1 MLNTLLPAQEPATSY
16 FDLLRRD
23 GAVAMECFVRGVAV
37 LRHPLLNKGTA
48 FTHEERRALD
58 IDGFLPDRVSTL
70 EQQVARAYEDF
81 GSLGTPID
89 KHRFLR
95 SLQDRQ
101 EILYFAL
108 VTGHIEE
115 MLPIIYTPTVG
126 DAVKRAGLFREH
138 ARGLSFSPASIDR
151 ASLIV
156 EQHPFSDVRLIVAT
170 DSSAIL
176 GLGDLGAGGTE
187 IAIGKLAIY
196 TAAGGIPPH
205 QTLPVTLDVGTNNQ
219 ELRDDPH
226 YVGANQPRMR
236 GEEYINFIDGFVDAV
251 WQRWPRAIIQ
261 WEDLARDAAFEVLR
275 RHREQGPCFND
286 DIQGT
291 GAVVVA
297 GILAACSQRGVSI
310 KEQRFVLHGAGAG
323 GLGVAWAIRTAL
335 ERAGASPDDAR
346 QRVLVLDSRGLLVA
360 SDSLDSLKAE
370 FAQVAEDIDWADG
383 RPGLLETVK
392 GAKPTVLIG
401 LSGVTG
407 AFSEEVVRAMLAEC
421 PTPIIMPLSNPT
433 SHAEA
438 LPKDLIAW
446 TDGAATVATGSPFE
460 DVDYGGRPI
469 AIGQGNNAFI
479 FPGLG
484 HGASLSAA
492 ITITDGMIMAAAEA
506 LADYTVQRDDCD
518 GRIYP
523 PVDAMPEA
531 SRYVA
536 AAVIREA
543 VGCGMGIM
551 PSEVTPEELVAE
563 SFWTPEYV
571 PVIAGERPPEV
582 PEF

>member
-16 FDLLRRD
+16 FDLLRRE

-48 FTHEERRALD
+48 FTHEERRSLD
-58 IDGFLPDRVSTL
+58 IDGFLPERVSTL
-70 EQQVARAYEDF
+70 EEQVARAYEDF
-81 GSLGTPID
+81 SSLPTAIN

-108 VTGHIEE
+108 VTQHLEE

-138 ARGLSFSPASIDR
+138 ARGLSFSPASIGR
-151 ASLIV
+151 AGLIV

-176 GLGDLGAGGTE
+176 GLGDQGAGGTE

-219 ELRDDPH
+219 ELRNDPH
-226 YVGANQPRMR
+226 YVGANQARMR

-275 RHREQGPCFND
+275 RHREHGPCFND

-297 GILAACSQRGVSI
+297 GILAACAQRGDSI
-310 KEQRFVLHGAGAG
+310 ANERFVLHGAGAG
-323 GLGVAWAIRTAL
+323 GLGVAWAIRAAL
-335 ERAGASPDDAR
+335 ERAGVSADDAR
-346 QRVLVLDSRGLLVA
+346 RRVLVLDSRGLLIA
-360 SDSLDSLKAE
+360 GDSIDSLKNE
-370 FAQVAEDIDWADG
+370 FAQHAEEVTWADG
-383 RPGLLETVK
+383 RPDLLDTVK

-401 LSGVTG
+401 LSGVAS

-438 LPKDLIAW
+438 LPKDLIEW
-446 TDGAATVATGSPFE
+446 TDGAAVVATGSPFE
-460 DVDYGGRPI
+460 DVEYGGRTI

-484 HGASLSAA
+484 HGASLSGA

-506 LADYTVQRDDCD
+506 LAAYTVAQDDSD

-531 SRYVA
+531 SKCVA
-536 AAVIREA
+536 VAVIKEA
-543 VGCGMGIM
+543 AKCGMGSIF
-551 PSEVTPEELVAE
+551 PGLTPEEMVAE
-563 SFWTPEYV
+563 AFWTPEYV
-571 PVIAGERPPEV
+571 PVIAGERPPEFV
-582 PEF
+582 

>member
-16 FDLLRRD
+16 FDLLRRE

-58 IDGFLPDRVSTL
+58 IDGFLPERVSTL
-70 EQQVARAYEDF
+70 EEQVARAYEDF
-81 GSLGTPID
+81 SSLLTAIN

-108 VTGHIEE
+108 VTQHIEE

-138 ARGLSFSPASIDR
+138 ARGLSFTPASIDR
-151 ASLIV
+151 ACVIV

-176 GLGDLGAGGTE
+176 GLGDQGAGGTE

-205 QTLPVTLDVGTNNQ
+205 QTLPITLDVGTNNQ
-219 ELRDDPH
+219 ELRNDAH
-226 YVGANQPRMR
+226 YVGANQARMT
-236 GEEYINFIDGFVDAV
+236 GDDYVNFVDGFVDAV

-261 WEDLARDAAFEVLR
+261 WEDLARDAAFMVLR
-275 RHREQGPCFND
+275 RHREHGPCFND

-291 GAVVVA
+291 GAVVAA
-297 GILAACSQRGVSI
+297 GILAACALTNESI
-310 KEQRFVLHGAGAG
+310 ADQTFVLHGAGAG
-323 GLGVAWAIRTAL
+323 GLGVAWAILTAL
-335 ERAGASPDDAR
+335 ERAGLSEQEAR
-346 QRVLVLDSRGLLVA
+346 KRVLVLDSRGLLIA
-360 SDSLDSLKAE
+360 SDSLDPLKSE
-370 FAQVAEDIDWADG
+370 FAQEATDVPWADG
-383 RPGLLETVK
+383 RPDLLDTVT

-401 LSGVTG
+401 LSGVAG
-407 AFSEEVVRAMLAEC
+407 AFSQDVVRAMYATC
-421 PTPIIMPLSNPT
+421 STPIIMPLSNPN
-433 SHAEA
+433 SHSEA
-438 LPKDLIAW
+438 LPKDLIEW
-446 TDGAATVATGSPFE
+446 TNGDATVATGSPFE
-460 DVDYGGRPI
+460 DVEYEGQTI

-484 HGASLSAA
+484 HGASLCAA

-506 LADYTVQRDDCD
+506 LAAYTVEREEFE

-523 PVDAMPEA
+523 PVEYMPEA

-543 VGCGMGIM
+543 VTCGMGSI
-551 PSEVTPEELVAE
+551 PPGAKPEELVAE

-582 PEF
+582 HE